1 MHPTLIHRVEL
12 SIEKKI
18 PLEAVDELID
28 QKLLAAT
35 HDKQWIFRSSVEALD
50 RFLEAVGELR
60 AYWESA

>member
-12 SIEKKI
+12 SIEKRV
-18 PLEAVDELID
+18 PLEAIDELID
-28 QKLLAAT
+28 QKLLSAT
-35 HDKQWIFRSSVEALD
+35 SDRQWIFRSSVEALD